1 MCYIW
6 RVSLESVHVQYIWL
20 ISINYELYM
29 SVLAPLSFSAP
40 EQENAVFFYKRTH
53 SLQNYQRNSL
63 LRLSY
68 QFVSAIFFGNK
79 THKRSKDTLHS
90 EPPLS
95 FLVYI
100 MSLFSSTIQDCIY
113 CSHGDFHAWTRLWF
127 LVSIMC
133 SWTIFQLCL
142 CGLMIYKFLTFCTA
156 YFLSHAL

>member
-1 MCYIW
+1 MCSTSGSYPIIM
-6 RVSLESVHVQYIWL
+6 YCTC
-20 ISINYELYM
+20 LYWHLWVFPHLNKRM
-29 SVLAPLSFSAP
+29 QF
-40 EQENAVFFYKRTH
+40 FFYKRTH

-79 THKRSKDTLHS
+79 THKRSKDTLHPES
-90 EPPLS
+90 PLS
-95 FLVYI
+95 FLVYV

-113 CSHGDFHAWTRLWF
+113 CSHGDFHAWARLWF